1 MWYLIARNG
10 VIPLD
15 LPALAKL
22 YNVPK
27 SSKWSN
33 NRKLRTA
40 ERESVVNAIR
50 EKIPMEIAA

>member
-27 SSKWSN
+27 SALLNIGMNQTGTGTSSN
-33 NRKLRTA
+33 FR
-40 ERESVVNAIR
+40 
-50 EKIPMEIAA
+50 